1 MTQRKTFP
9 IATTLLLVMMIIF
22 LLVYPFRAN
31 PWFGFLTH
39 VSGAAM
45 IGGLADWYAVTALFS
60 KPLGISYKTAL
71 IPRSKARLVET
82 ARYMMVEE
90 LLRVPHMYSV
100 IKKEQFL
107 KRMLTYFLGAEGRT
121 QIKNFLAEV
130 GGQMAHQFDAEPIKK
145 EITEAIKTGV
155 RHWKVA
161 PLIVRFGHLMMSRQ
175 TAEVLWLYINRMMQ
189 RLLGSN
195 GIRPYLVGI
204 VASMMNRYAENS
216 FWRELALALGSDSFS
231 PEQVAELV
239 QRKGVQFLQTQ
250 ESLQSAMGQYVYN
263 KALWFL
269 SELERNVE
277 WQQHIESVKNR
288 WLTEIL
294 EDVELGNREVTWD
307 GLVTRVQEETEQYA
321 LKLLN
326 DKVRLQTLE
335 RGLLYQSVPLLRKL
349 RPFVDTSVVRE
360 LNAYSPESLSKI
372 IKGKLYHDLQ
382 MIRINGSMVGAVL
395 GGLFYVAAYVIRG
408 GLAL

>member
-1 MTQRKTFP
+1 MKQRKTFP

-107 KRMLTYFLGAEGRT
+107 KRTITYFLGTEGRT
-121 QIKNFLAEV
+121 QIKHFLSEV

-161 PLIVRFGHLMMSRQ
+161 PLIVRFGHLMMGEQ
-175 TAEVLWLYINRMMQ
+175 TAGTLWLYINRMMQ
-189 RLLGSN
+189 RLLASN
-195 GIRPYLVGI
+195 GVRPYLAGI
-204 VASMMNRYAENS
+204 VGSMMNRYAENS

-231 PEQVAELV
+231 PDQVADLV
-239 QRKGVQFLQTQ
+239 QRKGVQFLESQ
-250 ESLQSAMGQYVYN
+250 ESLHSPMGQYVYN
-263 KALWFL
+263 KTLWLL
-269 SELERNVE
+269 SELERNAD
-277 WQQHIESVKNR
+277 WQQHIKAIKDR

-294 EDVELGNREVTWD
+294 EDVELGNREVTWQSV
-307 GLVTRVQEETEQYA
+307 VTRVQEETEQYA
-321 LKLLN
+321 VKLLN
-326 DKVRLQTLE
+326 DKVRLQSLE
-335 RGLLYQSVPLLRKL
+335 RALLYQSVPLLRKL

-360 LNAYSPESLSKI
+360 LNAYSPKSLADI

-382 MIRINGSMVGAVL
+382 MIRINGSLVGAVL

-408 GLAL
+408 GMAL

>member
-31 PWFGFLTH
+31 PWFGLLTH

>member
-1 MTQRKTFP
+1 
-9 IATTLLLVMMIIF
+9 
-22 LLVYPFRAN
+22 
-31 PWFGFLTH
+31 
-39 VSGAAM
+39 M